1 VSHKGDYPNGG
12 DPGKSRAMR
21 TYLWLALA
29 APLAACASL
38 LPITG
43 ADENG
48 GTVNLVATGYGEDA
62 AREAAQQH
70 CEKYHRL
77 ARMAHNDQASNSMT
91 FTCEDPNRPVFQ
103 GPGRP

>member
-1 VSHKGDYPNGG
+1 VSHRCDYPNGG
-12 DPGKSRAMR
+12 DPQKGRAMR
-21 TYLWLALA
+21 RYLWLTLA
-29 APLAACASL
+29 APLAACASI

-48 GTVNLVATGYGEDA
+48 GTVNMVATPYGEDA
-62 AREAAQQH
+62 AMEAARRH

-77 ARMAHNDQASNSMT
+77 ARLANNDQASNSMT

-103 GPGRP
+103 GPAGP